1 MKFSWLKSIEWEN
14 KLPDEYQTIASIV
27 GIEKCI
33 QLIECFQK
41 TPIYFN
47 TDALE
52 KLAKGY
58 ILLNP
63 DRNRKELARELGVS
77 LRFIY
82 NTFQQARKAVK
93 DNINPGR

>member
-1 MKFSWLKSIEWEN
+1 MKFTWLKSIDWEN
-14 KLPDEYQTIASIV
+14 NLPDEYQTIASIV

-33 QLIECFQK
+33 QLIECYQK

-58 ILLNP
+58 ILQNP

-82 NTFQQARKAVK
+82 NTFQQARKTAGTTANK
-93 DNINPGR
+93 GS

>member
-1 MKFSWLKSIEWEN
+1 MKFSWLKSIDWEN
-14 KLPDEYQTIASIV
+14 NLPDEYQTIASIV

-33 QLIECFQK
+33 QLIECYQK

-52 KLAKGY
+52 KLVKGY
-58 ILLNP
+58 ILQNP

-82 NTFQQARKAVK
+82 KTFQEAKNAVRSSK
-93 DNINPGR
+93 KN